1 MKPTVGLADLVL
13 PENNKQHM
21 KRLAGLCFCML
32 SFFACKTVKKTAGI
46 QEALSKKDTTQAVV
60 IKEVKVDSG
69 AIVKDILQK
78 VVKNKIEYTTFN
90 AKIKV
95 DYESAE
101 KSDSYTFYVSMKKDS
116 VILIK
121 VKGSFLGISS
131 VGLEADIKKDSLILV
146 QLVGDKSVKYRSINY
161 LQEISQ
167 VPFDFSTLQDII
179 MGNPIYIDSNVLS
192 YKSGSA
198 ELLVLMAGEMFKHLL
213 TLNNSDFKI
222 LHSKLDDINVQRNRT
237 CDISQN
243 TYQPLGNFQFA
254 TYRKIT
260 VSEKSKLDIYLDFKE
275 FSLNEPLK
283 YTFEIPKNLKR
294 K

>member
-1 MKPTVGLADLVL
+1 MKQFLGFLLLA
-13 PENNKQHM
+13 
-21 KRLAGLCFCML
+21 LAFISCNT
-32 SFFACKTVKKTAGI
+32 AKKTQGLQDAM
-46 QEALSKKDTTQAVV
+46 SKKDTTQAVI

-69 AIVKDILQK
+69 AIVRDILNK
-78 VVKNKIEYTTFN
+78 VVKNKIEFNTFN

-101 KSDSYTFYVSMKKDS
+101 KSDNYTIYLSMRKDS

-131 VGLEADIKKDSLILV
+131 VGLVAQITRDSLILV
-146 QLVGDKSVKYRSINY
+146 QLVGDKNVKYRSINY

-167 VPFDFSTLQDII
+167 IPFDFATLQDII

-192 YKSGSA
+192 YKNSDN
-198 ELLVLMAGEMFKHLL
+198 ELLVQMAGGVFKHLL
-213 TLNNSDFKI
+213 TLNNNNFQVT
-222 LHSKLDDINVQRNRT
+222 HSKLDDVNVERNRT
-237 CDISQN
+237 CD
-243 TYQPLGNFQFA
+243 NFMFA

-260 VSEKSKLDIYLDFKE
+260 VSEKSKLDVFLDFKE
-275 FSLNEPLK
+275 YSINEPLK
-283 YTFEIPKNLKR
+283 YTFDIPKNLKR

>member
-1 MKPTVGLADLVL
+1 MKQIGAVAVL
-13 PENNKQHM
+13 DIPENNKKM
-21 KRLAGLCFCML
+21 KKLTGFLLLALAFSACTTTRKTQGL
-32 SFFACKTVKKTAGI
+32 
-46 QEALSKKDTTQAVV
+46 QEAMSKKDTTQSV
-60 IKEVKVDSG
+60 IMKEVKVDSG
-69 AIVKDILQK
+69 AIVRDILQK
-78 VVKNKIEYTTFN
+78 VVSNKVDFNTFN

-101 KSDSYTFYVSMKKDS
+101 KSDNYTIYLSMRKDS

-131 VGLEADIKKDSLILV
+131 VGLEAQITKDSLILV
-146 QLVGDKSVKYRSINY
+146 QLVGEKNVKYRSISY

-167 VPFDFSTLQDII
+167 IPFDFATLQDII

-192 YKSGSA
+192 YKNTES
-198 ELLVLMAGEMFKHLL
+198 ELLVQMAGEVFKHLL
-213 TLNNSDFKI
+213 TLSNTNYQI
-222 LHSKLDDINVQRNRT
+222 THSKLDDINVERNRT

-243 TYQPLGNFQFA
+243 TYQPLGKFMFA

-260 VSEKSKLDIYLDFKE
+260 VSEKSKLDVFLDFKE
-275 FSLNEPLK
+275 YSINEPLK
-283 YTFEIPKNLKR
+283 YTFDIPKNLKR

>member
-1 MKPTVGLADLVL
+1 
-13 PENNKQHM
+13 M
-21 KRLAGLCFCML
+21 KRITVFLACSLIL
-32 SFFACKTVKKTAGI
+32 FACKTVKKTAGI
-46 QEALSKKDTTQAVV
+46 QEAISKKDTAQTIVV
-60 IKEVKVDSG
+60 KEIKVDSG
-69 AIVKDILQK
+69 AIVRDILQK
-78 VVKNKIEYTTFN
+78 VVKNKIDYQTFN

-101 KSDSYTFYVSMKKDS
+101 KSDNYTFYVSIRKDS

-131 VGLEADIKKDSLILV
+131 LGLEAKITRDSLILV
-146 QLVGDKSVKYRSINY
+146 QLVGDKSVQHRSISY

-167 VPFDFSTLQDII
+167 VPFDFFTLQDII

-192 YKSGSA
+192 YKASA
-198 ELLVLMAGEMFKHLL
+198 NELLVQMAGDVFKHLL
-213 TLNNSDFKI
+213 TLNNSDFHI

-243 TYQPLGNFQFA
+243 TYEPLGGYQFA

-275 FSLNEPLK
+275 YSLNEPLK
-283 YTFEIPKNLKR
+283 YSFEIPKNLKR

>member
-1 MKPTVGLADLVL
+1 MKKLTGFLLLALAFSACTTTRKTQGLQDA
-13 PENNKQHM
+13 M
-21 KRLAGLCFCML
+21 
-32 SFFACKTVKKTAGI
+32 
-46 QEALSKKDTTQAVV
+46 SKKDTTQSVI

-69 AIVKDILQK
+69 AIVRDILQK
-78 VVKNKIEYTTFN
+78 VVSNKVDFNTFN

-101 KSDSYTFYVSMKKDS
+101 KSDNYTIYLSMRKDS

-131 VGLEADIKKDSLILV
+131 VGLEAQIKKDSIILV
-146 QLVGDKSVKYRSINY
+146 QLVGDKNVKYRSISY

-167 VPFDFSTLQDII
+167 IPFDFATLQDII

-192 YKSGSA
+192 YKNTES
-198 ELLVLMAGEMFKHLL
+198 ELLVQMAGEVFKHLM
-213 TLNNSDFKI
+213 TLNNANYQI
-222 LHSKLDDINVQRNRT
+222 THSKLDDINVERNRT

-243 TYQPLGNFQFA
+243 TYQPLGKFMFA

-260 VSEKSKLDIYLDFKE
+260 VSEKSKLDVFLDFKE
-275 FSLNEPLK
+275 YSINEPLK
-283 YTFEIPKNLKR
+283 YTFDIPKNLKR

>member
-1 MKPTVGLADLVL
+1 
-13 PENNKQHM
+13 M
-21 KRLAGLCFCML
+21 KRVAGLCICTL

-78 VVKNKIEYTTFN
+78 VVKNKIEYNTFN

-101 KSDSYTFYVSMKKDS
+101 KSDSYTFYVSMRKDS

-146 QLVGDKSVKYRSINY
+146 QLVGADKSVKYRSISY

-179 MGNPIYIDSNVLS
+179 MGNPIYIDSNVQS
-192 YKSGSA
+192 YKSGPA
-198 ELLVLMAGEMFKHLL
+198 ELLVQMAGEMFKHLL

-243 TYQPLGNFQFA
+243 TYQPLGN
-254 TYRKIT
+254 
-260 VSEKSKLDIYLDFKE
+260 
-275 FSLNEPLK
+275 
-283 YTFEIPKNLKR
+283 
-294 K
+294 